1 MEIAKRRTLSVS
13 IIIVAVVLATGYGL
27 IPGAIDV
34 DLVNVFRGPLQIT
47 IEEEGRTRLKERFVI
62 SAPTSG
68 VMQRI
73 DAKVGDPVQKG
84 QSVAVLEPLRSQALD
99 PRSLA
104 ETEASVSAATAA
116 LKASRE
122 KERAAAA
129 DADYLEKKLER
140 ITNLHASGYVAKDQ
154 FDQAASEV
162 KKAQAVRLSAE
173 AAVNVARFELDRTRV
188 ALQSFTSIKNSE
200 SHHIIYIPSPITGAI
215 FRIYRESEG
224 TVGAGEPL
232 MDIGNAENL
241 EIRVEVLSSDAVRI
255 KKGTPVLFK
264 RWGGDEPLSG
274 AVRIVEPAGFTKISS
289 LGVEEQRVLII
300 ADILSAPDKWRV
312 LGDGYRLEAHFVVLE
327 AKDVLQVPNSAL
339 FRSGKDWAV
348 FASDKGKALKR
359 LVEVGQRNGFTA
371 EILSGIHE
379 NDKVIAHPD
388 EAISDGTSIQYR
400 K

>member
-13 IIIVAVVLATGYGL
+13 IIIILVVLATGYGL
-27 IPGAIDV
+27 IPRAMDV
-34 DLVNVFRGPLQIT
+34 DLVNAFRGPLQVT

-84 QSVAVLEPLRSQALD
+84 QTLIALEPVWSQALD
-99 PRSLA
+99 PRSHAQA
-104 ETEASVSAATAA
+104 EAGVSAARAE
-116 LKASRE
+116 LKAVQE

-129 DADYLEKKLER
+129 DADYLEKRLER
-140 ITNLHASGYVAKDQ
+140 ITNLHANGYVAKDQ
-154 FDQAASEV
+154 FDQAVSEV

-173 AAVNVARFELDRTRV
+173 AAVNVARFELDRTLTT
-188 ALQSFTSIKNSE
+188 LQSFTSRKSAE
-200 SHHIIYIPSPITGAI
+200 SHHTIYIPSPITGAI
-215 FRIYRESEG
+215 FRIHRESEG

-232 MDIGNAENL
+232 MDIGNVENL
-241 EIRVEVLSSDAVRI
+241 EVRVEVLSSDAVRI

-300 ADILSAPDKWRV
+300 ADILSPPDTWRV
-312 LGDGYRLEAHFVVLE
+312 LGDGYRLEAHFVILE

-348 FASDKGKALKR
+348 FVGDGGKARKR

-379 NDKVIAHPD
+379 NDRVIAHPD
-388 EAISDGTSIQYR
+388 EAIGDGSRIQSR

>member
-34 DLVNVFRGPLQIT
+34 DLVNVFRGPLQVT

-84 QSVAVLEPLRSQALD
+84 QAVAVLEPLRSQALD

-173 AAVNVARFELDRTRV
+173 AAVNVARFELDRTKV
-188 ALQSFTSIKNSE
+188 ALQNFALRKNFE

-300 ADILSAPDKWRV
+300 ADILSEPDKWRA

-388 EAISDGTSIQYR
+388 EAISDGTRIQYR

>member
-1 MEIAKRRTLSVS
+1 
-13 IIIVAVVLATGYGL
+13 
-27 IPGAIDV
+27 
-34 DLVNVFRGPLQIT
+34 
-47 IEEEGRTRLKERFVI
+47 
-62 SAPTSG
+62 
-68 VMQRI
+68 
-73 DAKVGDPVQKG
+73 
-84 QSVAVLEPLRSQALD
+84 
-99 PRSLA
+99 
-104 ETEASVSAATAA
+104 
-116 LKASRE
+116 
-122 KERAAAA
+122 
-129 DADYLEKKLER
+129 
-140 ITNLHASGYVAKDQ
+140 
-154 FDQAASEV
+154 
-162 KKAQAVRLSAE
+162 
-173 AAVNVARFELDRTRV
+173 V

-300 ADILSAPDKWRV
+300 ADILSEPDKWRV

-388 EAISDGTSIQYR
+388 EAISDGTRIQYR